1 MTLTTLK
8 QSNGDGQFLP
18 GLGAKAPSRSASGK
32 DGVKMGQ
39 SLKVVIDLM
48 YKPALGQRR
57 AIAVS
62 RGVAEQLPPLPNV
75 AMISITNPGRA
86 NAEVDGFTQLLRL
99 SFSDVD
105 HLNSEISARAKEKI
119 KNGFTKVQAE
129 EVHAFVRNLPAEIRT
144 LIVHCEGGYSRSC
157 GVVMS
162 LHKIYGFTVD
172 ASSLAQ
178 ANESVMKI
186 MDASRFSKI

>member
-1 MTLTTLK
+1 
-8 QSNGDGQFLP
+8 
-18 GLGAKAPSRSASGK
+18 
-32 DGVKMGQ
+32 MGQ
-39 SLKVVIDLM
+39 SLKVIIDLM

-62 RGVAEQLPPLPNV
+62 RRVAEQLPPLPNV

-105 HLNSEISARAKEKI
+105 HLNSEISARAKERI
-119 KNGFTKVQAE
+119 KDSFTKIQAE
-129 EVHAFVRNLPAEIRT
+129 EIHAFVRKLPAEIRT

-157 GVVMS
+157 GVVMA

-172 ASSLAQ
+172 ASSLVQ
-178 ANESVMKI
+178 ANASVMKI
-186 MDASRFSKI
+186 IEESEFSKL

>member
-1 MTLTTLK
+1 M
-8 QSNGDGQFLP
+8 S
-18 GLGAKAPSRSASGK
+18 
-32 DGVKMGQ
+32 Q
-39 SLKVVIDLM
+39 SLKQVIDVM
-48 YKPALGQRR
+48 YKPTLGQRR

-62 RGVAEQLPPLPNV
+62 RRLAEKLPPLPSV
-75 AMISITNPGRA
+75 AMISITTPGRA
-86 NAEVDGFTQLLRL
+86 NAEVDGFNQLLRL

-105 HLNSEISARAKEKI
+105 HLNSEISTRAKKRI

-162 LHKIYGFTVD
+162 LHTIYGFTVD

-186 MDASRFSKI
+186 MDASRFAKI